1 LADRNKNEFRSNLRK
16 MVFKALKATIKG
28 VLVYAI
34 YFIAWGFIAPVT
46 QIVPGLQASLETFVA
61 VYVVLMVIGEFT
73 SGTVYQY
80 FFGAAKALFVVAYL
94 IMSLNGGIM
103 SMAFEGINLL
113 VDLRLFLLITM
124 ILSLLGLAR
133 SVIQAINFMSEKAEL
148 TGPAIVSSS

>member
-1 LADRNKNEFRSNLRK
+1 MADTKKHDFRSNLRK

-34 YFIAWGFIAPVT
+34 YFIAWGFIAPVA
-46 QIVPGLQASLETFVA
+46 QMVPGLQASLEAFVA

-103 SMAFEGINLL
+103 SMTFEGINLL
-113 VDLRLFLLITM
+113 VDLRLFLVITM